1 MPGPYQTELGK
12 DQRVGSAQLSSSL
25 AAPGRWINS
34 ARSSARLLADLVT
47 RNLGL
52 EHQTLA
58 KPHVLPR
65 SVVRRGTCF
74 LLSFQGEDGSLG
86 LMEVTAAAHLR
97 ELIHEDPLVQPHC
110 LSSKWMGAQSRQLIL

>member
-1 MPGPYQTELGK
+1 MSSPYQTELGK

-58 KPHVLPR
+58 KPRVLPSR

-74 LLSFQGEDGSLG
+74 LLSFQGEDSSLG
-86 LMEVTAAAHLR
+86 LMELTAAAHLG

-110 LSSKWMGAQSRQLIL
+110 LSSKWMGA